1 MNIDNVYLTNDLNKN
16 IYMKILK
23 EYNLL
28 KDHYDKLL
36 TLRLLKNLY
45 SLKQSEHI

>member
-1 MNIDNVYLTNDLNKN
+1 MNVNNAYLVCNLNEN

-23 EYNLL
+23 EYNFL

-36 TLRLLKNLY
+36 ALRLLKNLY
-45 SLKQSEHI
+45 SLKQLECI

>member
-1 MNIDNVYLTNDLNKN
+1 
-16 IYMKILK
+16 MKILK

-28 KDHYDKLL
+28 KDHHDKLL
-36 TLRLLKNLY
+36 ALRLLKNLY